1 MVNLDIQNEKELRYA
16 FNASKNNI
24 EKLSAKFCC
33 TLCRFQSMYNDQCKY
48 CLVKKLYDV
57 EEQMYERERGNLTLI
72 SLINTLFN
80 VFPIKFPLNELTI

>member
-33 TLCRFQSMYNDQCKY
+33 TLCR
-48 CLVKKLYDV
+48 
-57 EEQMYERERGNLTLI
+57 T
-72 SLINTLFN
+72 
-80 VFPIKFPLNELTI
+80 